1 MSQRPKVRRIED
13 YALIGDCETAA
24 LVGRD
29 GSVDWL
35 CWPRFDSP
43 ACFAALLGSP
53 ENGRWRIAPKDDGY
67 HVTRRYLG
75 CSLVLETVFSG
86 PDGEVAVIDF
96 MPPYHDET
104 GIDLSDLVRI
114 VEGRRGTVAM
124 CVDLTLRFDY
134 GASIPWVEKLKDEPG
149 LSAVAG
155 PDRVILRTPVPL
167 HGKEKCTT
175 AEFTIEAGSRI
186 PFVLTHQPSHLPLA
200 ENIDAEKS
208 LTQTLSGW
216 KDWSARCNYQGPWR
230 EAVMRSLLTLKALT
244 YRPTGGIVAAPTTS
258 LPERIGGP
266 RNWDYRYCWI
276 RDATLTLLSLMH
288 TGYYDEAEAW
298 RHWLV
303 RAAAG
308 APAQMQMMYGIAGE
322 RRLAEW
328 EVPWLPGYEGSRP
341 VRVGNAAAT
350 QLQIDVYGEL
360 MDALYQA
367 REGGLAFDKTA
378 WGLQRA
384 VTDHLERVW
393 PESDEG
399 IWEVRGGR
407 QHFTFSRVMAW
418 VAFDRA
424 VSSVEKGH
432 GTGPLQHWREIR
444 AKIHTEICAR
454 GFDAQQNSFVQVY
467 DGKALDASLLLLP
480 LVGFLPADDPRIIGT
495 LAAIREKLVVDGFVL
510 RYDTDETRD
519 GVPGDEG
526 VFLAC
531 SFWLVDNL
539 ILQGKQDEATELF
552 DRLLSLRND
561 LGLLSEEYDPHNRC
575 QVGNFPQAFSHVA
588 LINSALNLTRA
599 QNPAT
604 QRAQDGHGATAT
616 APSPVETFLVKTS
629 SGKKPPVESL
639 SARNPDRAADPGSR

>member
-1 MSQRPKVRRIED
+1 MPLLLED

-29 GSVDWL
+29 GSIDWL

-43 ACFAALLGSP
+43 ACFAALLGTP
-53 ENGRWRIAPKDDGY
+53 DHGRWRIAPKDEGY
-67 HVTRRYLG
+67 QITRRYLG
-75 CSLVLETVFSG
+75 DTLVLETVFSG
-86 PDGEVAVIDF
+86 PDGEVAIIDF

-114 VEGRRGTVAM
+114 VECRRGAVAM

-134 GASIPWVEKLKDEPG
+134 GASVPWVEKLRDEPG

-155 PDRVILRTPVPL
+155 PDRVILRTSVPM
-167 HGKEKCTT
+167 HSKDQCTT
-175 AEFTIEAGSRI
+175 AAFRI
-186 PFVLTHQPSHLPLA
+186 SEGERISFVLTHQPSHLPPA
-200 ENIDAEKS
+200 KSIDAENS
-208 LTQTLSGW
+208 LVQTLSGW
-216 KDWSARCNYQGPWR
+216 RDWSARCNYQGNWR
-230 EAVMRSLLTLKALT
+230 GAVIRSLLTLKALT

-258 LPERIGGP
+258 LPEKIGGE

-308 APAQMQMMYGIAGE
+308 APAQMQTMYGIAGE

-328 EVPWLPGYEGSRP
+328 EASWLPGYEDSRP
-341 VRVGNAAAT
+341 VRIRNAAAT
-350 QLQIDVYGEL
+350 QLQLDVYGEL

-367 REGGLAFDKTA
+367 RQGGLAFDKTA

-393 PESDEG
+393 QEPDEG

-407 QHFTFSRVMAW
+407 QHFTFSKVMAW

-424 VSSVEKGH
+424 ISSVEKGH
-432 GTGPLQHWREIR
+432 GDGPVEKWRHLR
-444 AKIHTEICAR
+444 ARIHDEICDR
-454 GFDAQQNSFVQVY
+454 GFDTGRNSFVRAY
-467 DGKALDASLLLLP
+467 GGKTLDASLLLLP
-480 LVGFLPADDPRIIGT
+480 LVGFLPADDPRIVGT
-495 LAAIREKLVVDGFVL
+495 VAAIRRDLVVDGFVL

-519 GVPGDEG
+519 GLPGDEG

-539 ILQGKQDEATELF
+539 ILQGKQEEATALF
-552 DRLLSLRND
+552 ERLIGLAND
-561 LGLLSEEYDPHNRC
+561 LGLLSEEYDPVARRL
-575 QVGNFPQAFSHVA
+575 VGNFPQAFSHIA

-604 QRAQDGHGATAT
+604 QRAKDGHGAPGQAPLRAASSAEM
-616 APSPVETFLVKTS
+616 APS
-629 SGKKPPVESL
+629 VES
-639 SARNPDRAADPGSR
+639 SPARRRGRAADPGSR